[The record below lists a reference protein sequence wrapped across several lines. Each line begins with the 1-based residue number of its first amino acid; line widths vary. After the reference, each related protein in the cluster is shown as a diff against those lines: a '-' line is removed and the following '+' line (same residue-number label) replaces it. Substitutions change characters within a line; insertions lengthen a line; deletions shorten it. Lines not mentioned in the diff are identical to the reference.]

1 MFSSLRTRVSP
12 SGGHPDP
19 WVIAI
24 TGGTLVAF
32 VAAALAAPEAVS
44 SVIDTAFGWSAAWFG
59 AYWQLL
65 VLATFAVMTVL
76 ALSRYGRVRMGGDVA
91 PGFSWFRWVA
101 MILTTLLAA
110 GGIFWAASE
119 PIAHYV
125 DAPPQYADSAGGME
139 GAAVAMAQSFT
150 HWGFGAWAIGG
161 SLATLVMMRGVEKGL
176 PLRPRTLLWPLM
188 GERVRT
194 HWVGTVADIACV
206 LAVVAGTVGPI
217 GFLGLQVS
225 YIAGEAFGLP
235 DGYTTQATVII
246 GLALIATV
254 SVLSGLTR
262 GIQLLSRFNIY
273 GAIALI
279 LAVVSLASAPFVL
292 DLYLQAG
299 AVHLRELAPMMLFRG
314 DTEWLSYWTV
324 FFAGWFIGY
333 GPLMAIFIARI
344 SRGRTV
350 RQIYIGATLLPAVV
364 TSVWFTS
371 LGGSGLWLEIQNPGT
386 VSDAYAQDGLP
397 ASALAIVQAL
407 PLSGALAVLMVIVTL
422 IFFASTMDAMSYAIS
437 TSSMYSG
444 EPTPLVRAFWCMG
457 MGVAAAA
464 LLLIG
469 DGGVEALQS
478 FIVISAVP
486 VGLVL
491 LPALW
496 GAPRL
501 VRDMAMEQGVVPRPE
516 PRPTAQVVDQGGLEP
531 VTVGAGK
538 GD

>member
-1 MFSSLRTRVSP
+1 MFSSLRTRVS
-12 SGGHPDP
+12 SRGGHPDP
-19 WVIAI
+19 WVIAV

-44 SVIDTAFGWSAAWFG
+44 SAIDTAFGWSAAWFG

-65 VLATFAVMTVL
+65 LVATFATMTVL

-91 PGFSWFRWVA
+91 PAFTWFRWVA

-110 GGIFWAASE
+110 GGVFWAASE

-125 DAPPQYADSAGGME
+125 DAPPQYAGSAGGME
-139 GAAVAMAQSFT
+139 GAALAMAQSFT

-161 SLATLVMMRGVEKGL
+161 SLATLVMMRGAEKGL

-194 HWVGTVADIACV
+194 HWVGTLADIACV

-235 DGYTTQATVII
+235 NGYATQAVVII

-254 SVLSGLTR
+254 SVLTGLTR
-262 GIQLLSRFNIY
+262 GIELLSRINIY
-273 GAIALI
+273 GAIAMV
-279 LAVVSLASAPFVL
+279 LAIVALASAPFVI

-314 DTEWLSYWTV
+314 DTEWLGYWTV

-350 RQIYIGATLLPAVV
+350 RQIYIGATLLPTVV
-364 TSVWFTS
+364 TSVWFTA

-397 ASALAIVQAL
+397 AAALAIVQAL
-407 PLSGALAVLMVIVTL
+407 PLSAVMAVLMVVVTL
-422 IFFASTMDAMSYAIS
+422 VFFASTMDTMSYAIS
-437 TSSMYSG
+437 LSSVHSG
-444 EPTPLVRAFWCMG
+444 EPSLLVRAFWCMG
-457 MGVAAAA
+457 MGVAAAV

-478 FIVISAVP
+478 FIVVSAVP

-491 LPALW
+491 LPSVW

-501 VRDMAMEQGVVPRPE
+501 VRQMAVEQGVVHPPV
-516 PRPTAQVVDQGGLEP
+516 PKPTAQAADQAGLES
-531 VTVGAGK
+531 VTVGTDK
-538 GD
+538 E

>member
-12 SGGHPDP
+12 RGGHPDP

-32 VAAALAAPEAVS
+32 VTAALAAPEAVS
-44 SVIDTAFGWSAAWFG
+44 SAIDTAFGWSAAWFG

-65 VLATFAVMTVL
+65 LVATFAVMTVL
-76 ALSRYGRVRMGGDVA
+76 ALSRYGRVRMGGDLA

-150 HWGFGAWAIGG
+150 HWGFGAWAVGG

-176 PLRPRTLLWPLM
+176 PLRPRTLLWPLL

-194 HWVGTVADIACV
+194 HWIGAAADIACV

-235 DGYTTQATVII
+235 SGYATQAVVII
-246 GLALIATV
+246 SLSLIATV

-262 GIQLLSRFNIY
+262 GIQLLSRLNVY

-279 LAVVSLASAPFVL
+279 LAIVALASAPFVI
-292 DLYLQAG
+292 DLYLQAS
-299 AVHLRELAPMMLFRG
+299 AVHLREMLPMMLFRG
-314 DTEWLSYWTV
+314 DAEWLGYWTV

-350 RQIYIGATLLPAVV
+350 RQIYIGATLLPAVI
-364 TSVWFTS
+364 TSVWFTA
-371 LGGSGLWLEIQNPGT
+371 LGGSGLWLEIQDPGT
-386 VSDAYAQDGLP
+386 VSGPYAQDGLP
-397 ASALAIVQAL
+397 AGALAIIQAL
-407 PLSGALAVLMVIVTL
+407 PLSSALAMLMVVVTL

-457 MGVAAAA
+457 MGVAAAV

-478 FIVISAVP
+478 FIVVSAVP

-491 LPALW
+491 LPPLW

-501 VRDMAMEQGVVPRPE
+501 VRQMAVEQGVVPRPAPE
-516 PRPTAQVVDQGGLEP
+516 PTAQVVDQGGLEP
-531 VTVGAGK
+531 VPAGADK
-538 GD
+538 G

>member
-1 MFSSLRTRVSP
+1 
-12 SGGHPDP
+12 
-19 WVIAI
+19 
-24 TGGTLVAF
+24 
-32 VAAALAAPEAVS
+32 
-44 SVIDTAFGWSAAWFG
+44 
-59 AYWQLL
+59 
-65 VLATFAVMTVL
+65 
-76 ALSRYGRVRMGGDVA
+76 
-91 PGFSWFRWVA
+91 
-101 MILTTLLAA
+101 
-110 GGIFWAASE
+110 
-119 PIAHYV
+119 
-125 DAPPQYADSAGGME
+125 
-139 GAAVAMAQSFT
+139 
-150 HWGFGAWAIGG
+150 
-161 SLATLVMMRGVEKGL
+161 MMRGVEKGL